1 MQAGGISA
9 EEAAALRREV
19 EATDAL
25 LRGYQTENEAATR
38 RIKASA
44 APRTLQLSAAAAARA
59 PMLSRAAARLGAA
72 SVASSKRG
80 FVTRVGGLLARLQRA
95 Q

>member
-1 MQAGGISA
+1 MLCEPVAAQVGGISA

-44 APRTLQLSAAAAARA
+44 
-59 PMLSRAAARLGAA
+59 GAHTP
-72 SVASSKRG
+72 
-80 FVTRVGGLLARLQRA
+80 TRQPAWTPA
-95 Q
+95 C